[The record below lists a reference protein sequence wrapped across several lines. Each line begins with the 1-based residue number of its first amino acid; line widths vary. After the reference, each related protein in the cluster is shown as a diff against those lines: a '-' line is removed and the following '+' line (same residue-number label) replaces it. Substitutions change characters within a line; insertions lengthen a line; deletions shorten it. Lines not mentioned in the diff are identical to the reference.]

1 MNGADA
7 QDGPIRIFPGSGR
20 SAHHVGPQ
28 HIGVSAMSDNPKA
41 KTGSAFERRT
51 GMPPP
56 GLKSGSPGSAVV
68 EDFPAGFEK
77 SIRTVIRPAFE
88 SLGNDLKALGYDISI
103 SEDAVRK
110 IALHIVP
117 PGVSKSIHPDDWFP
131 TLTFFA
137 NPATKSIGLQ
147 GRNARRNSEPSPGP
161 GAITSRHRS
170 AGKWWKMN

>member
-7 QDGPIRIFPGSGR
+7 QDGPIRIFPESGR
-20 SAHHVGPQ
+20 SVHNVGPQ

-56 GLKSGSPGSAVV
+56 SLKSGSPGSAVV

-88 SLGNDLKALGYDISI
+88 FISNDLKALQ
-103 SEDAVRK
+103 
-110 IALHIVP
+110 HIGGCRQKNSPAHRASGRQQVHP
-117 PGVSKSIHPDDWFP
+117 PG
-131 TLTFFA
+131 
-137 NPATKSIGLQ
+137 
-147 GRNARRNSEPSPGP
+147 
-161 GAITSRHRS
+161 
-170 AGKWWKMN
+170 